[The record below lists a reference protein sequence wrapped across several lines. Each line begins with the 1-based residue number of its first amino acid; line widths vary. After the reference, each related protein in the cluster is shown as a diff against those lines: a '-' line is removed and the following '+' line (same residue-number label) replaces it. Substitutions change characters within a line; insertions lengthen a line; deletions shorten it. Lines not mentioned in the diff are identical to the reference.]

1 MNPKELPVSE
11 PIPFSLGPLRDTYR
25 FLLSSSALIHLL
37 GPDFL
42 DKHHARI
49 SLSRN
54 GKIIL
59 AFDSSHQSNQSHK
72 LNDPLTSFHCFSSE
86 S

>member
-1 MNPKELPVSE
+1 MNPRELPVSE
-11 PIPFSLGPLRDTYR
+11 PIPFSLGPLRDTHP
-25 FLLSSSALIHLL
+25 FLLSSSALVHLL
-37 GPDFL
+37 GRDFL

-49 SLSRN
+49 YLSPK